1 MCSYEAFFIA
11 TLYLAMSAQAD
22 KNWIDIFNMMPCLKQ
37 VRGEIFAL
45 MLICYNLRWLGF
57 HFEVT
62 CLVKIYIY
70 TYTYIYIYIY
80 IPGVPKKTIHCL
92 I

>member
-11 TLYLAMSAQAD
+11 TLYLTISAQAD

-37 VRGEIFAL
+37 VTGEIFAL

-62 CLVKIYIY
+62 CLIKLAL
-70 TYTYIYIYIY
+70 YIYICTYDSMYNVFIDTRLNIY
-80 IPGVPKKTIHCL
+80 
-92 I
+92 